1 MDLELCTGVWCKN
14 WPAKELVPP
23 SKALPEF
30 LELWGKDWSY
40 IKNVQLDIGFGTPGL
55 CACAEWILN
64 FVQEF
69 GVRTDLQRS
78 WFHQVKLFLSF
89 LICEA
94 KTGPTSKMFRL
105 DFGFGTPGLCACAEW
120 ILNFVQEFGVRTDL
134 QRSWFHQ
141 VKLFL
146 SLLICEAGW
155 SSCITTFQA
164 RYLIS
169 VQDCLLVLSGQSIP

>member
-1 MDLELCTGVWCKN
+1 MYSVDLELCTRVWCKN

-30 LELWGKDWSY
+30 LDPWGKDWSY
-40 IKNVQLDIGFGTPGL
+40 STTKLFRLEIGIETPGL
-55 CACAEWILN
+55 SACTKWILN

-89 LICEA
+89 LIHEA
-94 KTGPTSKMFRL
+94 KTGPTSKLFRL
-105 DFGFGTPGLCACAEW
+105 EIGFETFGLSACAEW

-134 QRSWFHQ
+134 QRSWFH
-141 VKLFL
+141 
-146 SLLICEAGW
+146 
-155 SSCITTFQA
+155 
-164 RYLIS
+164 
-169 VQDCLLVLSGQSIP
+169 